1 MNIFRGLRP
10 LQRAVTLRDVL
21 AGVVLAAMDVP
32 QMKGSSK
39 IAGMPFVIGAL
50 HCCFG
55 SCGERRPDRNPA
67 NTAAPVTDMPG

>member
-39 IAGMPFVIGAL
+39 IAGMPFVTGPFTL
-50 HCCFG
+50 LL
-55 SCGERRPDRNPA
+55 RLLRP
-67 NTAAPVTDMPG
+67 AAS